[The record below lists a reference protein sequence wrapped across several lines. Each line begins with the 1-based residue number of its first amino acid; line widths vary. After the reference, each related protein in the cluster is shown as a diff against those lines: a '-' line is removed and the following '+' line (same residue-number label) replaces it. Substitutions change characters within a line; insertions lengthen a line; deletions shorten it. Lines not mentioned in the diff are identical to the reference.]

1 MLKNKKILIID
12 DDPDFVETTKIILE
26 SRQYEVY
33 SASGPEEGIKKVPQE
48 KPDLIIL
55 DVMWPE
61 KISGF
66 EVCRRIK
73 KQANFKNIPIIMIT
87 AVDKAYGL
95 GFENVAG
102 DETWLPCDDYLNK
115 PVDPEQLLSKVEE
128 LLQNIR
134 KYN

>member
-26 SRQYEVY
+26 SKQYDVL
-33 SASGPEEGIKKVPQE
+33 SASGPDEGLKKVSEE

-55 DVMWPE
+55 DVMWSD

-73 KQANFKNIPIIMIT
+73 KEADFENIPIIMIT
-87 AVDKAYGL
+87 AIDKAYGL
-95 GFENVAG
+95 GFDNVAG
-102 DETWLPCDDYLNK
+102 DETWLPCDDYLSK
-115 PVDPEQLLSKVEE
+115 PVEPELLLSKVDE
-128 LLQNIR
+128 LLP
-134 KYN
+134 KM